1 MTMSRYSQKLP
12 SQCCSRK
19 CVLSRRLST
28 SEINGFVFVGIVD
41 SPDFSDRNLSLN
53 LPVCFVYRKTP
64 LSRSSPHRTSH
75 LIHSIGKLRAF
86 HKVRHGFIAG
96 VAAVFSLQQAV
107 ADATD

>member
-53 LPVCFVYRKTP
+53 LPVCFVYRKSTLTHLRHAAQTC
-64 LSRSSPHRTSH
+64 LSLASGNLGPSIKSDTH
-75 LIHSIGKLRAF
+75 LSQGL
-86 HKVRHGFIAG
+86 RHGLTHLMIR
-96 VAAVFSLQQAV
+96 SKIC
-107 ADATD
+107 